1 MIAEPPPL
9 PRVEPDLEPSMAVRA
24 WKGLISGLDWIF
36 GLAAIVVGLAIVAAV
51 PLLNF
56 LSLGYMLECS
66 GRVARSGR
74 LRDGFVGIRKASI
87 LGSIAIF
94 GWLILLPLRF
104 VSSLWKDAHL
114 IDASSRTTQAMLIL
128 MILFSILALGL
139 ISWACIRGGRI
150 PHFLW
155 PAPAQFKHWLLHE
168 DGKFQRLRDGSML
181 YLNSLRLPYYFWLGA
196 RGFAGGLIW
205 LALPVGILMV
215 AGQLPK
221 GPAFVV
227 SLVGILGLTIAVVYL
242 PFLQA
247 HFARHGRFRCLF
259 ELGEVRSHF
268 RKAPFAFWIAMFIT
282 VLLALPLYL
291 LKIEITPQ
299 ALAWFPGLF
308 FVLSI
313 LPARFLSGWAMGRAA
328 ESSKPALGLFR
339 WASRLAFLPLAFA
352 YAFWVFLM
360 QYFSWS
366 GAASLLEQH
375 AFLLPAPLLGL

>member
-1 MIAEPPPL
+1 MFI
-9 PRVEPDLEPSMAVRA
+9 EPSHITVIEPNRAPLAVRA
-24 WKGLISGLDWIF
+24 WKGLLSGLDWIF
-36 GLAAIVVGLAIVAAV
+36 GLAAIIVGLAIVAAI
-51 PLLNF
+51 PILNF

-94 GWLILLPLRF
+94 SWLILLPLRF
-104 VSSLWKDAHL
+104 VASLWKDAHL
-114 IDASSRTTQAMLIL
+114 IDSASGTTRFMLIL
-128 MILFSILALGL
+128 MILFSIVALGH
-139 ISWACIRGGRI
+139 ISWSCIRGGRI
-150 PHFLW
+150 SHFLW
-155 PAPAQFKHWLLHE
+155 FAPKRFKQWLLHE
-168 DGKFQRLRDGSML
+168 PGKFQRLRDGSMN
-181 YLNSLRLPYYFWLGA
+181 YLTSLRLPHYFWLGA
-196 RGFAGGLIW
+196 RGFVGGLAW
-205 LALPVGILMV
+205 LALPVSILMI

-221 GPAFVV
+221 GPALVL
-227 SLVGILGLTIAVVYL
+227 SLLGILGLTIAVVYL
-242 PFLQA
+242 PFLQS
-247 HFARHGRFRCLF
+247 HFARNNRFSCLF
-259 ELGEVRSHF
+259 ELGEIRAHF
-268 RKAPFAFWIAMFIT
+268 RKAPVAFWIAMFIT

-299 ALAWFPGLF
+299 ELAWFPGLF

-328 ESSKPALGLFR
+328 ISTKPAFGLFR
-339 WASRLAFLPLAFA
+339 WASRLAFLPVALA